1 VKVVVGMIV
10 GAAIMV
16 ASLVSPAQAAPVLP
30 TGHEFSPIIR
40 VEGGC
45 GEYAHRGRDGYC
57 YRNHEYRDHDQYGYG
72 RACPPGWHLGS
83 EGRRC
88 WRNY

>member
-1 VKVVVGMIV
+1 MKAFVGMLVAAAVTV
-10 GAAIMV
+10 G
-16 ASLVSPAQAAPVLP
+16 SLATPAQAAPVVP

-57 YRNHEYRDHDQYGYG
+57 YRNHEYKDGYGYG